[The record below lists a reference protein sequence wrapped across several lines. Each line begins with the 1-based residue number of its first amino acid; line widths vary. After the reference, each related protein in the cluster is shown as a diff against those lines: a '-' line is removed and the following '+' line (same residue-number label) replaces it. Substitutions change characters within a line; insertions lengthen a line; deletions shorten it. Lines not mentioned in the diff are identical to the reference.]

1 METMKLPVSKQHSYI
16 ECITIKNARKVM
28 LNEFGFLSQM
38 ILGSYQASQIL
49 LNGLKMRQRM
59 YVFYGT

>member
-1 METMKLPVSKQHSYI
+1 
-16 ECITIKNARKVM
+16 M